1 MLRKRNKIEA
11 GLFGFQQ
18 VVPIRT
24 YFLYHNLKKKPYE
37 KTCFHSLKLGCT
49 IFSWA
54 IFLVRN
60 RQSSETRFFSRIL
73 VGHHFEFWDRPK
85 RKLESAD
92 VAESDKNVD
101 GAKKDDIFGSVISV
115 WQRKNW
121 ERWGPHKVAGRCRLR
136 KCPPTHLVFILTVLS
151 DLREFRLFGLT
162 SSLVSFDC
170 TINNKLYRNLLGRRW
185 LQTSASIFEKFTP
198 ILFFGRRLHST
209 SNLSRRSKVVRYRRY
224 EA

>member
-121 ERWGPHKVAGRCRLR
+121 KRWGPHKVAGRCRLR
-136 KCPPTHLVFILTVLS
+136 KCPDTLGVYSCCLIWLERVSIIWFDVIVGIVWLYNQQQTVS
-151 DLREFRLFGLT
+151 KSPW
-162 SSLVSFDC
+162 SSL
-170 TINNKLYRNLLGRRW
+170 
-185 LQTSASIFEKFTP
+185 ASDFRIHIWKIHADT
-198 ILFFGRRLHST
+198 FFGSST
-209 SNLSRRSKVVRYRRY
+209 PLYI
-224 EA
+224 